1 MCEDTSALAVNYL
14 LISFFSAEEQKQR
27 RRQKILENR
36 SKRQSQEVFPP
47 DSTGIQQELTRVK
60 TSNPPAA
67 PNTISANNAASLE
80 QVPGATNTWNNPT
93 LLSTQDGLS
102 ADANTV
108 PKRDIWEIQNSP
120 TDPDGIKRL
129 AFETASARLMRL
141 PDGMG
146 KTKNT
151 FDRGAEMVTSTN
163 PLEDS
168 SSQSSSGGMSNQ
180 GLTLPVTICM
190 PSSQISPTG
199 QTAQAGLPVHGASNQ
214 YKSMTPAGM
223 TINDDEAMK
232 QKKIESKVLTDL
244 GQKEPKMDCNI
255 IQALSEPCFFNLRP
269 PSLESKAYHI
279 LEPEIQHRLM
289 LCVEAYR
296 EFCRPMV
303 SIHEKVPQNYVSLLN
318 SGEEC
323 YHQLVRFAKRLP
335 EFRALSQDDQIALLK
350 GNVIEIMIVRFSKCY
365 NLETNAWTIPHCGTV
380 QNVSGII
387 EDDNAM
393 FSEFCID
400 DYSNFVRAALE
411 CCKGDDLILIVLQVI
426 TLFWPHIANLE
437 DVASVRAAYT
447 TYLDTLESYLNV
459 KYLDSNM
466 VIEVNKVMGQL
477 RQVGKKAHDV
487 MWKSQVSELH
497 PLLKEMFDLR

>member
-1 MCEDTSALAVNYL
+1 M
-14 LISFFSAEEQKQR
+14 
-27 RRQKILENR
+27 
-36 SKRQSQEVFPP
+36 FPP
-47 DSTGIQQELTRVK
+47 DSTSIQQDLTRVK
-60 TSNPPAA
+60 TSNPPA
-67 PNTISANNAASLE
+67 PNTISPNSAASLDR
-80 QVPGATNTWNNPT
+80 VPGATTNWINPP
-93 LLSTQDGLS
+93 LVSAPDALST
-102 ADANTV
+102 DASTV

-129 AFETASARLMRL
+129 AFETASAQIARL
-141 PDGMG
+141 PDGMA
-146 KTKNT
+146 KSRNVL
-151 FDRGAEMVTSTN
+151 DRGADMVTSTN

-168 SSQSSSGGMSNQ
+168 SSQSSSGGLSNQ

-199 QTAQAGLPVHGASNQ
+199 HTAQADLQIQVPTGQYTSLTPGA
-214 YKSMTPAGM
+214 TTFTEEE
-223 TINDDEAMK
+223 TIQ
-232 QKKIESKVLTDL
+232 QKKAKGKAL
-244 GQKEPKMDCNI
+244 KELNPREPSIDCNI
-255 IQALSEPCFFNLRP
+255 IQALSEPCFFNLKP
-269 PSLESKAYHI
+269 PSLESKAYHV
-279 LEPEIQHRLM
+279 LEPEIQQRLM

-335 EFRALSQDDQIALLK
+335 EFRALSQEDQIALLK

-387 EDDNAM
+387 EEDNAM

-426 TLFWPHIANLE
+426 TLFWPHISNLE

-447 TYLDTLESYLNV
+447 TYLDTLESYLNM